1 MIELLEE
8 KNFGAKI
15 IQRKIIL
22 RAFLHSKQ
30 VFPASKKTATEIFLK
45 IFKVLYH
52 AIFLLGDVFRTKYV
66 YFRPFVIYCILF
78 RASHVRFL
86 MLIRLF
92 ILGR

>member
-22 RAFLHSKQ
+22 RAFFHSKQ
-30 VFPASKKTATEIFLK
+30 VFPATATEIFLK
-45 IFKVLYH
+45 ILKVLYH
-52 AIFLLGDVFRTKYV
+52 AIFLLGDIFRTKYV

-78 RASHVRFL
+78 RASYV
-86 MLIRLF
+86 
-92 ILGR
+92 